1 MNNKSLIR
9 FTLAVVTSSIPIGLS
24 IANPIEAQMRN
35 NGSDLH
41 HPQNSP
47 KPNPGRMGS
56 GMGMMD
62 RQQADRHFIEK
73 MIPHHRGAIE
83 MADLALSKAKRP
95 EIKQLAEAIKKA
107 QNREIEQMSAWYK
120 QWYNAEVPASSSNM
134 MMSMASR
141 QNSNSMGNQEMPM
154 DRCMGMMG
162 MMNADLEAL
171 KNAPDFDKAF
181 IEQMIPHHK
190 MAVMMAGMILDSD
203 RPELR
208 ELAKSIVPTQSDEI
222 EQMRQWQQTWYRS
235 TSSQS

>member
-56 GMGMMD
+56 G
-62 RQQADRHFIEK
+62 
-73 MIPHHRGAIE
+73 
-83 MADLALSKAKRP
+83 
-95 EIKQLAEAIKKA
+95 
-107 QNREIEQMSAWYK
+107 
-120 QWYNAEVPASSSNM
+120 
-134 MMSMASR
+134 
-141 QNSNSMGNQEMPM
+141 
-154 DRCMGMMG
+154 MGMMG